1 MKSFSILLAR
11 SETVVAAGSSFG
23 ERGLPACGF
32 RLLAE
37 TDFLLP
43 LALDEFTIP
52 VRSKTRRGELGL
64 WRLAKTDFLGLG
76 STRASR
82 VTPVRLGLS
91 APSPNALCPIELG
104 LCACRAK
111 ELFFEYSFAIVLS
124 RESSLSRKQ
133 PPNIDYANF
142 SGKFALAA
150 NRGQLTG

>member
-11 SETVVAAGSSFG
+11 PETVAAAGSSSG

-52 VRSKTRRGELGL
+52 VRSKAR
-64 WRLAKTDFLGLG
+64 
-76 STRASR
+76 
-82 VTPVRLGLS
+82 RLGLS
-91 APSPNALCPIELG
+91 SPSPNVLCPIELG
-104 LCACRAK
+104 LCARRAN
-111 ELFFEYSFAIVLS
+111 ELFFEYSFAITLS
-124 RESSLSRKQ
+124 RESSLPRKQ
-133 PPNIDYANF
+133 PPNVDYANL

-150 NRGQLTG
+150 NRGQITPRFEA

>member
-1 MKSFSILLAR
+1 MHEIFSILLAR
-11 SETVVAAGSSFG
+11 PEPVAAAGSSSG

-32 RLLAE
+32 RL
-37 TDFLLP
+37 
-43 LALDEFTIP
+43 
-52 VRSKTRRGELGL
+52 
-64 WRLAKTDFLGLG
+64 LAKTDFLGLG

-104 LCACRAK
+104 LCACHAN
-111 ELFFEYSFAIVLS
+111 ELFFEYSFAIALS

-133 PPNIDYANF
+133 PPNVDYANF

-150 NRGQLTG
+150 NRGQLTPRFEA

>member
-1 MKSFSILLAR
+1 MHESFSILLAR
-11 SETVVAAGSSFG
+11 PEPVAAAGSSSG

-37 TDFLLP
+37 TDFLLL

-111 ELFFEYSFAIVLS
+111 ELFFEYSFAIALS
-124 RESSLSRKQ
+124 PESSLPRKQ
-133 PPNIDYANF
+133 PPNVDYANF
-142 SGKFALAA
+142 SGKFAP
-150 NRGQLTG
+150 RR

>member
-11 SETVVAAGSSFG
+11 PEPVAAAGSSFG

-52 VRSKTRRGELGL
+52 VRSKTRR
-64 WRLAKTDFLGLG
+64 
-76 STRASR
+76 
-82 VTPVRLGLS
+82 LGLS

-104 LCACRAK
+104 LCACRAN
-111 ELFFEYSFAIVLS
+111 ELFSEYSFAIALP
-124 RESSLSRKQ
+124 RKQ
-133 PPNIDYANF
+133 PPNVDYAE
-142 SGKFALAA
+142 LQ
-150 NRGQLTG
+150 REIRPPR

>member
-11 SETVVAAGSSFG
+11 PEPVAAAGSSFG

-52 VRSKTRRGELGL
+52 VRSKTRR
-64 WRLAKTDFLGLG
+64 
-76 STRASR
+76 
-82 VTPVRLGLS
+82 LGLS

-104 LCACRAK
+104 LCACRAN
-111 ELFFEYSFAIVLS
+111 ELFSEYSFAIALP
-124 RESSLSRKQ
+124 RKQ
-133 PPNIDYANF
+133 PPNVDYANF

>member
-11 SETVVAAGSSFG
+11 PETVAAAGSSSG

-64 WRLAKTDFLGLG
+64 WRLAKTDFLRLG
-76 STRASR
+76 SAPGCNASPAR
-82 VTPVRLGLS
+82 TLG
-91 APSPNALCPIELG
+91 
-104 LCACRAK
+104 
-111 ELFFEYSFAIVLS
+111 
-124 RESSLSRKQ
+124 
-133 PPNIDYANF
+133 
-142 SGKFALAA
+142 ALAERTLS
-150 NRGQLTG
+150 NRTRTLRVPRKRTFLRVFLRDCVIA

>member
-11 SETVVAAGSSFG
+11 PEPVAAAGSSSG

-64 WRLAKTDFLGLG
+64 WRLAKTDVFRIGEHTHLACNANPARTYGAL
-76 STRASR
+76 AE
-82 VTPVRLGLS
+82 
-91 APSPNALCPIELG
+91 NALRYHSDFARL
-104 LCACRAK
+104 RATRTFDTLR
-111 ELFFEYSFAIVLS
+111 EPAIKAAIRHLP
-124 RESSLSRKQ
+124 RKQ
-133 PPNIDYANF
+133 PLKRLRELQREIRP
-142 SGKFALAA
+142 
-150 NRGQLTG
+150 RR